1 MAETIVCARRLNTAN
16 LLLMNLRSGLFGLF
30 VLAVIALPASATDIR
45 FSTGLSPAQKV
56 ESGLDHLTPEQIAV
70 IDALVRRTA
79 PSSDESNGLSAALPF
94 SQRLAVT
101 ERAAAGLDR
110 LSPGELGRLDALVAE
125 QIAVPPTK
133 SVPAYVADNW
143 AQRLKVHGAVT
154 FGIGGGHGYSTRFA
168 ESEVEIY
175 DPVTGMRLTVGY
187 GTSRDKFS
195 GPASWTY
202 RRPMESG
209 FQRP

>member
-1 MAETIVCARRLNTAN
+1 
-16 LLLMNLRSGLFGLF
+16 MNLRPGLFGLF
-30 VLAVIALPASATDIR
+30 ILAVIALPASATDIR
-45 FSTGLSPAQKV
+45 FSTGLSPTQMV
-56 ESGLDHLTPEQIAV
+56 ESGLDHLTAEQIAV

-79 PSSDESNGLSAALPF
+79 PSSAESNGPSAALPF
-94 SQRLAVT
+94 SQRLAAT

-110 LSPGELGRLDALVAE
+110 LGAGELGRLDALVAE
-125 QIAVPPTK
+125 ETAVALAKP
-133 SVPAYVADNW
+133 VPAYKPDTW

-175 DPVTGMRLTVGY
+175 DPVTGMSLTVGY

-202 RRPMESG
+202 RRPMESN